1 MADLPAGLGV
11 VEMQIARV
19 CEDGLELECGR
30 RLESI
35 TVAYERYGHLNAARD
50 NVILVCHAL
59 SGGAH
64 AAGRHAG
71 ARKPG
76 WWNVMIGPGKAFD
89 TDRYCVVCSNVLGS
103 CYGTTGPASPDPA
116 TGRPF
121 GRRFPVV
128 TVGDMVNVQKSLM
141 DHLGV
146 SRLHAVAGGSMGGM
160 QALQWAAAFPGAV
173 GSVIALATTHRHSPQ
188 QIAFNEIARRA
199 VMSDTHWRG
208 GDYYDGEQPRAGL
221 ALARMLGHITYLSD
235 RGMERKFGR
244 RLRGDA
250 LRFDISGEFEVESY
264 LEHQGRSFVDR
275 FDANSLLYLSR
286 ALDYF
291 DLAAGGRQLA
301 DVFRDT
307 DAAFL
312 LLTFSS
318 DWLYPPYQLEAVASA
333 AQTAGRLVVYREMA
347 SDYGHD
353 AFLLEHEAQEPIIRA
368 FLGSPSQYNPLRH
381 PGPEATSRCH
391 TPIGDRGGLAS
402 PSACF

>member
-11 VEMQIARV
+11 VETQIARV

-76 WWNVMIGPGKAFD
+76 WWDVMIGPGKAFD
-89 TDRYCVVCSNVLGS
+89 TDRYCVICSNVLGS
-103 CYGTTGPASPDPA
+103 CYGTTGPASTDPA
-116 TGRPF
+116 NGRPF

-128 TVGDMVNVQKSLM
+128 TVGDMVKVQKSLM
-141 DHLGV
+141 EHLGV

-160 QALQWAAAFPGAV
+160 QALQWAVAFPGAV
-173 GSVIALATTHRHSPQ
+173 RSVIALATTHRHSPQ

-199 VMSDTHWRG
+199 VMSDPHWRG
-208 GDYYDGEQPRAGL
+208 GDYYDGERPRAGL

-244 RLRGDA
+244 RLRNDA
-250 LRFDISGEFEVESY
+250 LRFELGGEFEVETY
-264 LEHQGRSFVDR
+264 LEHQGRSFVER

-291 DLAAGGRQLA
+291 DLAADGQPLA
-301 DVFRDT
+301 DAFKDT

-312 LLTFSS
+312 LMTFSS
-318 DWLYPPYQLEAVASA
+318 DWLYPPHQLEAVASA
-333 AQTAGRLVVYREMA
+333 AQTAGRPVVYREMA

-353 AFLLEHEAQEPIIRA
+353 AFLLEHEAQEPVIRA

-381 PGPEATSRCH
+381 PGPEAPFRCPA
-391 TPIGDRGGLAS
+391 PIGDRGGLAS
-402 PSACF
+402 PSACS

>member
-1 MADLPAGLGV
+1 MADLPLGLGV
-11 VEMQIARV
+11 VETQIARV

-35 TVAYERYGHLNAARD
+35 TVAYEQYGHLNAARD

-76 WWNVMIGPGKAFD
+76 WWDVMIGPGKAFD
-89 TDRYCVVCSNVLGS
+89 TDRYCVICSNVLGS
-103 CYGTTGPASPDPA
+103 CYGTTGPASTDPA
-116 TGRPF
+116 NGRPF

-128 TVGDMVNVQKSLM
+128 TVGDMVKVQKSLM
-141 DHLGV
+141 EHLGV

-160 QALQWAAAFPGAV
+160 QALQWAVAFPGAV
-173 GSVIALATTHRHSPQ
+173 RSVIALATTHRHSPQ

-199 VMSDTHWRG
+199 VMSDPHWRG
-208 GDYYDGEQPRAGL
+208 GDYYDGERPRAGL

-244 RLRGDA
+244 RLRNDA
-250 LRFDISGEFEVESY
+250 LRFELGGEFEVETY
-264 LEHQGRSFVDR
+264 LEHQGRSFVER

-291 DLAAGGRQLA
+291 DLAADGQPLA
-301 DVFRDT
+301 DAFKDT

-312 LLTFSS
+312 LMTFSS

-333 AQTAGRLVVYREMA
+333 AQTAGRPVVYREMA

-353 AFLLEHEAQEPIIRA
+353 AFLLEHEAQEPVIRA

-381 PGPEATSRCH
+381 AGLEAPFRCPA
-391 TPIGDRGGLAS
+391 PIRDRGGLAS
-402 PSACF
+402 PPACS